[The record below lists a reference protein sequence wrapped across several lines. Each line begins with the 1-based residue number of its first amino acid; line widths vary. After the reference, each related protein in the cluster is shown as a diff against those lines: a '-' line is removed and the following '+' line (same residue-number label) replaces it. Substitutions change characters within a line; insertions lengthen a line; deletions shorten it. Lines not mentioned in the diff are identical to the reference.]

1 VWGVAFG
8 AIPLC
13 LSVWMQLATPDL
25 PEAGSALF
33 VGIIQVAIAVG
44 SLVGGTVVDHVGI
57 PADFWFGSALALLG
71 LAAVA
76 CTGATG
82 KTSANAALAGQ
93 VRPE

>member
-1 VWGVAFG
+1 LLKFFF
-8 AIPLC
+8 IQQRRE
-13 LSVWMQLATPDL
+13 WMQLATPDL

-33 VGIIQVAIAVG
+33 VAIIQVAIAVG
-44 SLVGGTVVDHVGI
+44 SLVGGTVVDQVGI

-76 CTGATG
+76 CFGATL
-82 KTSANAALAGQ
+82 KTSANAKLTGQ